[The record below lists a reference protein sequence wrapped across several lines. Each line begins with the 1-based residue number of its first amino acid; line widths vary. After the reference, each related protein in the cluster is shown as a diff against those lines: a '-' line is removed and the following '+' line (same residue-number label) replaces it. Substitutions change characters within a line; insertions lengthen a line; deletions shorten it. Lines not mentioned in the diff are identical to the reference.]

1 MGGAGIPFPGAQR
14 SAKFMNVNGVL
25 ADAVPQSSTAAFE
38 NPPVGRISDLSGG
51 EGSNP
56 WIAYPVDTSLEF
68 DRFVSDYAANHIPI
82 AVSFRNLVHWIKGE
96 RASHY
101 IHPYPAKLLA
111 HIAHFFL
118 AARKHVPQGAVVL
131 DPFSGSGTVA
141 LETVLAGNTAYW
153 SDINP
158 LARAITKAKITPVDL
173 VDLDDAFARI
183 QTRYSEAKDVAP
195 PEVINIELWYGLET
209 TRSLARLRS
218 AIQGEPKGDVTDL
231 LWVIFS
237 GVARTSSRADPR
249 FSVPVRRKAGIVA
262 RGRTPEENPDVWVL
276 FEQAFKVNSG
286 RISTL
291 KLEDPLGSSACV
303 GDDARALRDP
313 AVPEGELPAASVDL
327 IITSPPYAG
336 AQKYIRSSSLSIG
349 WLGMASVR
357 QMKALDTKS
366 IGRERFSKGSLAD
379 FAETGMPK
387 ADVFIR
393 LVAGK
398 NPMRA
403 AVVFNYLLEMSE
415 VLMEA
420 KRVLR
425 AGGRLVMI
433 VGNNTICG
441 ETFETS
447 EYMKLL
453 ALRSGFQVK
462 LELVDTIKGRGL
474 MTARNKTSAVIMREW
489 VLVFERRADESDR

>member
-1 MGGAGIPFPGAQR
+1 M
-14 SAKFMNVNGVL
+14 SANGVL
-25 ADAVPQSSTAAFE
+25 AGTTLQTSNAATE
-38 NPPVGRISDLSGG
+38 NPRAGRISGVRAGDGG
-51 EGSNP
+51 NP
-56 WIAYPVDTSLEF
+56 WVSYPVDTSLEF
-68 DRFVSDYAANHIPI
+68 DRFVGDYAVNQVPI
-82 AVSFRNLVHWIKGE
+82 QVSFRNLVHWIKGE

-118 AARKHVPQGAVVL
+118 AARRHVPRGAVVL

-141 LETVLAGNTAYW
+141 LETVLAGNVAYW
-153 SDINP
+153 SDVNP
-158 LARAITKAKITPVDL
+158 LARAITKVKITRVDL
-173 VDLDDAFARI
+173 TALDSAFARVRA
-183 QTRYSEAKDVAP
+183 RYIEAKDVAP
-195 PEVINIELWYGLET
+195 PEVINIGLWYSEGT
-209 TRSLARLRS
+209 TRRLARLRC
-218 AIQGEPKGDVTDL
+218 AIGGELEGDVTDL

-237 GVARTSSRADPR
+237 GVARTCSRADPR

-262 RGRTPEENPDVWVL
+262 RGRTVEDDPDVWEL
-276 FEQAFKVNSG
+276 FEQTFKINSG

-291 KLEDPLGSSACV
+291 ALEDGLGANACV
-303 GDDARALRDP
+303 GDDARCLRDP
-313 AVPEGELPAASVDL
+313 LVQGGNLPAASVDV

-357 QMKALDTKS
+357 QMKALDSKS
-366 IGRERFSKGSLAD
+366 IGRERFSKDSLGN

-393 LVAGK
+393 RIAEK
-398 NPMRA
+398 NPMRG
-403 AVVFNYLLEMSE
+403 AVVFNYLAEMSE
-415 VLMEA
+415 VFAESR
-420 KRVLR
+420 RVLR
-425 AGGRLVMI
+425 PGGRLVMI

-441 ETFETS
+441 ENFETS

-453 ALRSGFQVK
+453 ALQSGFEVQ

-474 MTARNKTSAVIMREW
+474 MTARNKTSAVITREW
-489 VLVFERRADESDR
+489 VLVFERQPDESDQ